1 MQQSTSQDSQ
11 ESTITPNYQKIGII
25 GAMQEE
31 ITPLLSLFPTH
42 TAQAMGGNVYY
53 EIPYKNAT
61 LYVAYSKIGKV
72 HSAMTATTMIA
83 HFGCEAIIFGGVAGA
98 LNKDLKIGDILI
110 ATKLCQHDVDISAF
124 GHPLGFIPESK
135 LFIES
140 SKILNGIASLV
151 AQEYGAQSAGTKD
164 GILLKEGVIASG
176 DEFVHNAEKKQWLI
190 DTFGADAVEME
201 GASVAV
207 VCDSFDVPFC
217 VFRSIS
223 DSADGS
229 ADVSFD
235 EFLYS
240 SAKICA
246 EFVKKMLDKILA

>member
-1 MQQSTSQDSQ
+1 M
-11 ESTITPNYQKIGII
+11 ESNIVANYQKIGII

-31 ITPLLSLFPTH
+31 ITPLLNLFPTH
-42 TAQAMGGNVYY
+42 TAHAVGGNVYY

-83 HFGCEAIIFGGVAGA
+83 YFGCEAIIFGGVAGA
-98 LNKDLKIGDILI
+98 LNKELKIGDMLI

-135 LFIES
+135 LLVES
-140 SKILNGIASLV
+140 SKILNGIAKLV
-151 AQEYGAQSAGTKD
+151 AQEYGTKRE
-164 GILLKEGVIASG
+164 ILLKEGIIASG
-176 DEFVHNAEKKQWLI
+176 DEFVHSVEKKQWLI

-207 VCDSFDVPFC
+207 VCDSFNVPFC

-229 ADVSFD
+229 AEVSFD
-235 EFLYS
+235 EFLDS

-246 EFVKKMLDKILA
+246 EFIKNILDKILA